1 MKESTSNK
9 ILHIYSYSD
18 GFQTHRYI
26 KLIAICFLLI
36 MVSCKAKKQIIAKR
50 VAIDT
55 TSRPIDSKKVKLDA
69 IRAGQTS
76 FDSFSGK
83 ARTKLDIGGSSND
96 VTLNIRIKRD
106 QKIWI
111 SITAIA
117 GIEVAR
123 ALITPD
129 SIFVIN
135 RLQTVYLKKPF
146 SYINTFAGN
155 QVNYKTIES
164 LLIGNAIPELLNENA
179 DLQISPDS
187 ITVVGNLQGLVY
199 KLMVGPGMK
208 VTQTNL
214 SDQNAGQSLLANNNK
229 FIQSG
234 TRIIPSQ
241 IDITTLVKDKKIQ
254 VNLHYIKSDFDQQ
267 LEFPFTIPARYQE
280 AN

>member
-1 MKESTSNK
+1 MKENISNK
-9 ILHIYSYSD
+9 ILYKNRP
-18 GFQTHRYI
+18 QTWPYI
-26 KLIAICFLLI
+26 KLIAICFVMLV
-36 MVSCKAKKQIIAKR
+36 VSCKAKKQLLVKKTT
-50 VAIDT
+50 IDT
-55 TSRPIDSKKVKLDA
+55 VAGTVDIKKAKLDA

-83 ARTKLDIGGSSND
+83 ARAALNIGGSSND
-96 VTLNIRIKRD
+96 VTLNIRIKSG
-106 QKIWI
+106 QKIWV

-129 SIFVIN
+129 SIMVIN
-135 RLQTVYLKKPF
+135 RLQSVYLKKPF

-164 LLIGNAIPELLNENA
+164 LLIGNAIPELLNENV
-179 DLQISPDS
+179 DLQARPDS
-187 ITVVGNLQGLVY
+187 ITITGNLQGLVY
-199 KLMVGPGMK
+199 KLITGPGMK

-214 SDQNAGQSLLANNNK
+214 SDQNAGQSLTAINNT

-234 TRIIPSQ
+234 TRVIPSQ
-241 IDITTLVKDKKIQ
+241 IDITSLIKDKKIQ
-254 VNLHYIKSDFDQQ
+254 VNLHYIKLGFDQQ
-267 LEFPFTIPARYQE
+267 LEFPFSIPARYQE

>member
-1 MKESTSNK
+1 MKENISNK
-9 ILHIYSYSD
+9 ILYKNRP
-18 GFQTHRYI
+18 QTWHYI
-26 KLIAICFLLI
+26 KLIAICLI
-36 MVSCKAKKQIIAKR
+36 MLVVSCKAKKQLLVKKTT
-50 VAIDT
+50 IDT
-55 TSRPIDSKKVKLDA
+55 VARAVDTKKVKLDA

-83 ARTKLDIGGSSND
+83 AHAALDIGGSSND
-96 VTLNIRIKRD
+96 VTLNIRIKRG
-106 QKIWI
+106 QKIWV

-129 SIFVIN
+129 SIMVIN
-135 RLQTVYLKKPF
+135 RLQSVYLKKPF

-164 LLIGNAIPELLNENA
+164 LLIGNAIPELLNEDA
-179 DLQISPDS
+179 DLQTTPDS
-187 ITVVGNLQGLVY
+187 IVITGNLQGLVY
-199 KLMVGPGMK
+199 KLIIGSGMK

-214 SDQNAGQSLLANNNK
+214 SDQNVGQSLMALNNT

-234 TRIIPSQ
+234 TRVMPSQ
-241 IDITTLVKDKKIQ
+241 IDITSIVKDKKIQ
-254 VNLHYIKSDFDQQ
+254 VNLHYIKLGFDQQ
-267 LEFPFTIPARYQE
+267 LEFPFSIPARYQE